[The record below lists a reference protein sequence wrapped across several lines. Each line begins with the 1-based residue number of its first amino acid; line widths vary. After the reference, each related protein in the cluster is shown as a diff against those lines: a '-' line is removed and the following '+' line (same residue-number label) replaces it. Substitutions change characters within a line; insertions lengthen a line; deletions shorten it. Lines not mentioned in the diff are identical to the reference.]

1 MQVNGDGVIIRL
13 RQQID
18 ELNFNKIV
26 SDTMVA
32 ELLAQNQELLNTNK
46 MLEEQ
51 LKNLFEEKLNVLDEA
66 PESQKTLEEN
76 AKTAKQAKAN

>member
-1 MQVNGDGVIIRL
+1 MQVNGDGVIQRL

-32 ELLAQNQELLNTNK
+32 ELLQANQELSRKIEELENTV
-46 MLEEQ
+46 
-51 LKNLFEEKLNVLDEA
+51 KLH
-66 PESQKTLEEN
+66 EEN

>member
-1 MQVNGDGVIIRL
+1 MQVNGDGVIQRL

-32 ELLAQNQELLNTNK
+32 ELLQTNEELSSKIIELENTIESLKKNYETGRK
-46 MLEEQ
+46 ETEETIQ
-51 LKNLFEEKLNVLDEA
+51 
-66 PESQKTLEEN
+66 
-76 AKTAKQAKAN
+76 